1 MAYRGSGVGAT
12 GLPGRGLPGAFVPRG
27 SVPARGSVSSGAH
40 SQQRALVQ
48 TLASGLPPGE
58 TMDFGDVNEQRTL
71 GAGLLLKAC
80 ASPAKLTARV
90 HG

>member
-1 MAYRGSGVGAT
+1 
-12 GLPGRGLPGAFVPRG
+12 
-27 SVPARGSVSSGAH
+27 
-40 SQQRALVQ
+40 
-48 TLASGLPPGE
+48 
-58 TMDFGDVNEQRTL
+58 MDFGDVNEQRTL